1 MMLRPLSLLLLL
13 VPSAPANDVAAAY
26 APVTPEEVAAA
37 PETQVWVGVISVLGS
52 RKIPLLGKIDF
63 QTDTYVLAH
72 ATKRSDHQWDVRQST
87 CRVAFPKTMG
97 AEISVDPTAFSKIPK
112 ADFTW
117 VIGQDGTWNAG
128 PWRSGWDESDHDG
141 DGEAGLTLNVAAP
154 FCGGDLFA
162 SSEATQTAT
171 GRPTATDLIAGD
183 IRVHVIQKTLG
194 TRGPCL
200 GLMARD
206 SDDWMDGRFRMMRAP
221 EGTTCD
227 SELDWPRVT
236 W

>member
-1 MMLRPLSLLLLL
+1 MVRPLALLLLL
-13 VPSAPANDVAAAY
+13 AAPAPASDVAAAY
-26 APVTPEEVAAA
+26 TPAAPGDQAA
-37 PETQVWVGVISVLGS
+37 PETQVWIGVISVLGS

-63 QTDTYVLAH
+63 QTDTFVLAQ
-72 ATKRSDHQWDVRQST
+72 ATRRSDLQWDVRQTT

-97 AEISVDPTAFSKIPK
+97 AEITVDPTAFGKIPK
-112 ADFTW
+112 ADFSW
-117 VIGQDGTWNAG
+117 VIGQDGTWSAG

-141 DGEAGLTLNVAAP
+141 DGEAGLTLQVEAP

-171 GRPTATDLIAGD
+171 GRPTSTDLIAGD

-206 SDDWMDGRFRMMRAP
+206 SDEWMDGRFRMVRAP
-221 EGTTCD
+221 AGTTCD
-227 SELDWPRVT
+227 SDLEWPRVT